1 MGTVES
7 HPSGSEDLKPV
18 GGGVGEVIGCGIG
31 ERVGLEAEGAANA
44 PNSAVAGGQYVDVS
58 VTDHD
63 GFGRGNEAAVEGGGF
78 GNESLEA
85 VGIGFFGVEAVAAI
99 VLEEKNAKDQ
109 NSRRCHGTGGQVY
122 S

>member
-1 MGTVES
+1 M
-7 HPSGSEDLKPV
+7 
-18 GGGVGEVIGCGIG
+18 IGCGIG

-99 VLEEKNAKDQ
+99 VLEEKTRKTKIVADVT
-109 NSRRCHGTGGQVY
+109 GTGGQVY